1 MGLTVPLIVARVE
14 ATFVAVPVVT
24 VGLELETEANFVAVP
39 TVTVDLGAETIFA
52 AVPAVIIGFA
62 DGAIKVLVPPGTTPV
77 ATSCGE
83 KGVVN
88 VLSRPW
94 TEPFTL
100 DAMSL

>member
-1 MGLTVPLIVARVE
+1 LTVPLIVARVE

-24 VGLELETEANFVAVP
+24 VGLETEATFVAVP
-39 TVTVDLGAETIFA
+39 TVTVDLGAETIFVA
-52 AVPAVIIGFA
+52 TPAVTIGFA
-62 DGAIKVLVPPGTTPV
+62 EGAIRVLVLPGTTLV

-88 VLSRPW
+88 VLSRPLAG
-94 TEPFTL
+94 PFTL